1 MLILHS
7 MQTLCMHGALCPIII
22 IIIITTFILPGKK
35 HIEMKN
41 LFYKCVPAEINS
53 NTAHVGLTNNIHKL
67 HTYTQTSISIHN

>member
-7 MQTLCMHGALCPIII
+7 MQTLCMHGALCPI

-41 LFYKCVPAEINS
+41 LFYKCP
-53 NTAHVGLTNNIHKL
+53 GRD
-67 HTYTQTSISIHN
+67 